1 MDYWWIFEL
10 ILIDL
15 ILYRVGISL
24 AVDVVKGFF
33 CTVCIIASLWFRLT
47 RSGSL
52 QHQARNDRLAGVR
65 VKLSVQSDRYLDSLT
80 SAQPLVSQSLTR

>member
-15 ILYRVGISL
+15 ILYRVGISV
-24 AVDVVKGFF
+24 AVGVVKGLF
-33 CTVCIIASLWFRLT
+33 CTVCTIASLWFRLT
-47 RSGSL
+47 ISGPL
-52 QHQARNDRLAGVR
+52 RHQARKDRTAGVR
-65 VKLSVQSDRYLDSLT
+65 VTLSVQSDRYLDSLT